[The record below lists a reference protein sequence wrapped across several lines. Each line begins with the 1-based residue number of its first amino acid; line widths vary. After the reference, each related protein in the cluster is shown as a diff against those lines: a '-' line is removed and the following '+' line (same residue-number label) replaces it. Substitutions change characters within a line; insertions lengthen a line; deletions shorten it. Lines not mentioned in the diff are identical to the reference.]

1 MDAVL
6 SIRDLA
12 VEFKTDTGLT
22 RALVDVGFDVPR
34 GQVTAIVGESGSGK
48 SVTAN
53 CIMRLIQP
61 PGRIVAG
68 TIEFAPE
75 RALSCEGQAPRAPR
89 LRAPPFEIVSLPN
102 RDPRLQELHGGLI
115 SMVFQE
121 PMTAL
126 SPVYTVGNQV
136 AEAILCHRDV
146 SRRQAWRESAEM
158 LERVGLDD
166 IERRMRMY
174 PFEFSGGMRQ
184 RVVIAMALVC
194 HPEVLIC
201 DEPTTALD
209 VTIQAEI
216 LTLIKDLQR
225 DLGNSV
231 IFITHDLGVVAQI
244 ADQVVVMYQGR
255 VLEIGTVRQVLK
267 DPVHP
272 YTRGLLA
279 AIPGLAPKGR
289 PCAERTAA
297 RDHCERGRRRGH
309 RNAASAAASGGRT
322 SGQHAAGQ
330 QGLRRPMH
338 DDTLLTVTGLS
349 KHFDGV
355 PAVEDVSFD
364 VRRSETLG
372 IVGESGSGKTTLAR
386 CILRAIDPDAGVV
399 RFRSA
404 GGWVELQDLSPK
416 ELIPLRREMQMIFQD
431 PFASLNPRMTVREIL
446 EEPLVIHRVGN
457 REERLAAV
465 LDMLDHVQLEH
476 DSLTRYPHAF
486 SGGQRQ
492 RIGIAR
498 ALILRPNLVVCDE
511 SVSALDVSV
520 QAQII
525 NLLEDLQ
532 RDLGLTYLFVAHDLS
547 VVQHIC
553 DRVLVMHRG
562 RVVESGAVDDLF
574 ANPREDYTRLLLSAI
589 PSPDPDVPLRPL
601 DRRSVGL

>member
-1 MDAVL
+1 MDTVL

-34 GQVTAIVGESGSGK
+34 GQVTAVVGESGSGK

-61 PGRIVAG
+61 PGRIVGG

-75 RALSCEGQAPRAPR
+75 
-89 LRAPPFEIVSLPN
+89 RAPPFEIVSLPN
-102 RDPRLQELHGGLI
+102 RDPRLLELHGGLI

-194 HPEVLIC
+194 HPQVLIC

-244 ADQVVVMYQGR
+244 ADRVVVMYQGR

-279 AIPGLAPKGR
+279 AIPGLAPKGQ
-289 PCAERTAA
+289 PLATI
-297 RDHCERGRRRGH
+297 
-309 RNAASAAASGGRT
+309 ASVVGDA
-322 SGQHAAGQ
+322 
-330 QGLRRPMH
+330 
-338 DDTLLTVTGLS
+338 DI
-349 KHFDGV
+349 
-355 PAVEDVSFD
+355 
-364 VRRSETLG
+364 ET
-372 IVGESGSGKTTLAR
+372 
-386 CILRAIDPDAGVV
+386 PH
-399 RFRSA
+399 
-404 GGWVELQDLSPK
+404 
-416 ELIPLRREMQMIFQD
+416 PLRRLAD
-431 PFASLNPRMTVREIL
+431 GR
-446 EEPLVIHRVGN
+446 RVSMP
-457 REERLAAV
+457 A
-465 LDMLDHVQLEH
+465 D
-476 DSLTRYPHAF
+476 
-486 SGGQRQ
+486 
-492 RIGIAR
+492 
-498 ALILRPNLVVCDE
+498 
-511 SVSALDVSV
+511 
-520 QAQII
+520 
-525 NLLEDLQ
+525 
-532 RDLGLTYLFVAHDLS
+532 GLS
-547 VVQHIC
+547 
-553 DRVLVMHRG
+553 
-562 RVVESGAVDDLF
+562 
-574 ANPREDYTRLLLSAI
+574 
-589 PSPDPDVPLRPL
+589 
-601 DRRSVGL
+601 

>member
-34 GQVTAIVGESGSGK
+34 GEVTAIVGESGSGK

-53 CIMRLIQP
+53 CIMRLK
-61 PGRIVAG
+61 
-68 TIEFAPE
+68 
-75 RALSCEGQAPRAPR
+75 ALPWGGPAPRAPR
-89 LRAPPFEIVSLPN
+89 LRAPPFDIVSRPN

-279 AIPGLAPKGR
+279 AIPGLAPKGQ
-289 PCAERTAA
+289 PLATIGSVVGDA
-297 RDHCERGRRRGH
+297 DI
-309 RNAASAAASGGRT
+309 
-322 SGQHAAGQ
+322 
-330 QGLRRPMH
+330 
-338 DDTLLTVTGLS
+338 
-349 KHFDGV
+349 
-355 PAVEDVSFD
+355 
-364 VRRSETLG
+364 ET
-372 IVGESGSGKTTLAR
+372 
-386 CILRAIDPDAGVV
+386 PH
-399 RFRSA
+399 
-404 GGWVELQDLSPK
+404 
-416 ELIPLRREMQMIFQD
+416 PLRRLADGRQVSMPQD
-431 PFASLNPRMTVREIL
+431 S
-446 EEPLVIHRVGN
+446 
-457 REERLAAV
+457 
-465 LDMLDHVQLEH
+465 
-476 DSLTRYPHAF
+476 
-486 SGGQRQ
+486 
-492 RIGIAR
+492 
-498 ALILRPNLVVCDE
+498 
-511 SVSALDVSV
+511 
-520 QAQII
+520 
-525 NLLEDLQ
+525 
-532 RDLGLTYLFVAHDLS
+532 
-547 VVQHIC
+547 
-553 DRVLVMHRG
+553 RG
-562 RVVESGAVDDLF
+562 
-574 ANPREDYTRLLLSAI
+574 
-589 PSPDPDVPLRPL
+589 
-601 DRRSVGL
+601 

>member
-12 VEFKTDTGLT
+12 VEFKTDTGVT
-22 RALVDVGFDVPR
+22 RALVDVGFEVPR

-61 PGRIVAG
+61 PGRIVGG
-68 TIEFAPE
+68 TIDFVPQ
-75 RALSCEGQAPRAPR
+75 G
-89 LRAPPFEIVSLPN
+89 APPFEIVSLAK
-102 RDPRLQELHGGLI
+102 RDPRLLELHGGLI

-158 LERVGLDD
+158 FERVGLDD
-166 IERRMRMY
+166 IERRMHMY

-225 DLGNSV
+225 ELGNSV

-267 DPVHP
+267 DPAHP

-279 AIPGLAPKGR
+279 AIPGLAPKGQ
-289 PCAERTAA
+289 PLATI
-297 RDHCERGRRRGH
+297 
-309 RNAASAAASGGRT
+309 AS
-322 SGQHAAGQ
+322 
-330 QGLRRPMH
+330 
-338 DDTLLTVTGLS
+338 
-349 KHFDGV
+349 
-355 PAVEDVSFD
+355 
-364 VRRSETLG
+364 
-372 IVGESGSGKTTLAR
+372 
-386 CILRAIDPDAGVV
+386 VV
-399 RFRSA
+399 RDA
-404 GGWVELQDLSPK
+404 DIETPH
-416 ELIPLRREMQMIFQD
+416 PLRRLAD
-431 PFASLNPRMTVREIL
+431 GRRVSLPAD
-446 EEPLVIHRVGN
+446 G
-457 REERLAAV
+457 
-465 LDMLDHVQLEH
+465 
-476 DSLTRYPHAF
+476 
-486 SGGQRQ
+486 
-492 RIGIAR
+492 
-498 ALILRPNLVVCDE
+498 
-511 SVSALDVSV
+511 
-520 QAQII
+520 
-525 NLLEDLQ
+525 
-532 RDLGLTYLFVAHDLS
+532 
-547 VVQHIC
+547 
-553 DRVLVMHRG
+553 
-562 RVVESGAVDDLF
+562 
-574 ANPREDYTRLLLSAI
+574 
-589 PSPDPDVPLRPL
+589 
-601 DRRSVGL
+601 